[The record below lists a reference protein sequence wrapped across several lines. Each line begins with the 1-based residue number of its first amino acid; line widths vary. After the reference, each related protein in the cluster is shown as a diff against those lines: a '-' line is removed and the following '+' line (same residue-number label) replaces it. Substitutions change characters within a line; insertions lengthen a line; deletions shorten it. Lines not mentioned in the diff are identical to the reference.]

1 VIDLNARLAR
11 GPLRVRRLWQ
21 APSPE
26 SFLRR
31 LARRRRVSLVLD
43 AVAACVCLAALLL
56 IPWRARVAAR
66 GPLAL
71 TTLADG
77 STAEPTSRDSELRV
91 EEESPAHTV
100 VWLKGGARFQVVH
113 DPQRIFEVRLPDV
126 RARVLGTTFSVLQ
139 LPSGAAQVLVEHGR
153 VEVAWLGGSTLLGD
167 GEGGVFP
174 PAERGQ
180 EVVEEAPPD
189 VSPALSASSGAAPSP
204 VATAPTRP
212 TAETAWRDHAR
223 AGDYAK
229 AYSEL
234 RAGGLDSV
242 RDEAGDLLLAADA
255 ARLSGHPADAV
266 RQLRMLCDRHSS
278 DPSAPV
284 AAFTL
289 GRVLDDLG
297 KPAEA
302 AAAFRR
308 AGALSPSSPL
318 AEDALAREAEA
329 WARAGRSDDARVA
342 AARYFRRFPAGPHV
356 ADLRKILPE

>member
-1 VIDLNARLAR
+1 VIDLDARLAR
-11 GPLRVRRLWQ
+11 GPLRVRRLWR

-26 SFLRR
+26 SLLRR
-31 LARRRRVSLVLD
+31 LAKRRRVSLVLD
-43 AVAACVCLAALLL
+43 TIAACVCLAALLL
-56 IPWRARVAAR
+56 VPWRGRLADRER
-66 GPLAL
+66 IAL

-113 DPQRIFEVRLPDV
+113 DRQRIFEVRLPDV
-126 RARVLGTTFSVLQ
+126 RVRVLGTTFSVLQ
-139 LPSGAAQVLVEHGR
+139 LSSGAAQVLVEHGR
-153 VEVAWLGGSTLLGD
+153 VEVAWLGGSTLLGE
-167 GEGGVFP
+167 GEGGIFP

-180 EVVEEAPPD
+180 EVVEEAPAG
-189 VSPALSASSGAAPSP
+189 VSSPALSAPPAPP
-204 VATAPTRP
+204 PIAPAQTRRTAGM
-212 TAETAWRDHAR
+212 AWRDHAR

-229 AYSEL
+229 AYNEL
-234 RAGGLDSV
+234 RAGGVDAV

-266 RQLRMLCDRHSS
+266 RSLRMLCDRHSS

-297 KPAEA
+297 QPAEA

-308 AGALSPSSPL
+308 AGAWSPSGPL

-329 WARAGRSDDARVA
+329 WARAGRWDDARYA
-342 AARYFRRFPAGPHV
+342 AARYFRRFPSGPHV